1 MAGVRHLVLACLL
14 SCAALVGGC
23 GDEDRPP
30 GRATTDLGR
39 VSLPAS
45 NGEELERDVDRSA
58 EGVEG
63 QSVCALLPRARVE
76 RTVGISRL
84 RPHRNDSL
92 DLSICR
98 YAGARGASVRVLL
111 DGAADATR
119 RYYNQLSEAYQ
130 KFNTVPSLKPHDVKR
145 VGDDRTYGG
154 TGAFWTNGREQL
166 VAFKA
171 DRIVRVTVHVP
182 GSANAQRRAAA
193 SQLARAV
200 FAEMAEER
208 QG

>member
-1 MAGVRHLVLACLL
+1 VKLPALLL
-14 SCAALVGGC
+14 STLCCLTLAACGG
-23 GDEDRPP
+23 DDDRAAAP
-30 GRATTDLGR
+30 ATDPGR

-45 NGEELERDVDRSA
+45 NGEELEADTDRSA

-63 QSVCALLPRARVE
+63 QSVCAMLARARVE
-76 RTVGISRL
+76 RVVGVTGL

-98 YAGARGASVRVLL
+98 YSARGRVNVRVLL
-111 DGAADATR
+111 DGASDATR

-130 KFNTVPSLKPHDVKR
+130 KFNTIPSLKPHNVER
-145 VGDDRTYGG
+145 VGDDKTYGG
-154 TGAFWTNGREQL
+154 TGAFWTSGREQL

-171 DRIVRVTVHVP
+171 DRIARVTVHVP
-182 GSANAQRRAAA
+182 GSTNAERRAAA
-193 SQLARAV
+193 SELARAV
-200 FAEMAEER
+200 FAAMAEER